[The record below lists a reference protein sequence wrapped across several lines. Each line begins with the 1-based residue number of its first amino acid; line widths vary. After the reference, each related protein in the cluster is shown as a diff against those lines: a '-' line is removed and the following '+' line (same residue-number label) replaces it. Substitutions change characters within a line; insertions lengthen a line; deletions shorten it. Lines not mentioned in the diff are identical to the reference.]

1 MQHVNI
7 NVNERP
13 LCQRE
18 KIGSSQSLLY
28 IIIIVIV
35 IVIVIITNY
44 YYYDAREIK
53 PNQAST

>member
-18 KIGSSQSLLY
+18 KIGSSQSLLH
-28 IIIIVIV
+28 IIIIVF
-35 IVIVIITNY
+35 VIVIITNY